1 MNPFW
6 KDIFREIKAT
16 KNRFISLMMISL
28 LGAFVVV
35 GIHATAIH
43 MRDAADAAYRNANL
57 YDLQIRHPMGFS
69 PEDIVGLREAYGVQ
83 YVTPA
88 HIVDVYVYARDVRRT
103 MRTYSLSHSINIP
116 TLLEGRWPAAP
127 GEIAVERRFLRDG
140 GLVVGDTISLSLR
153 DMGRFFS
160 VFAYDSFTITG
171 VADSPLYLTGDR
183 GNTTL
188 GDGSLRYFAYLYP
201 SVYIAPYTDIYVIMY
216 GSRGIHQ
223 ASDAYNAAA
232 LMWRGQMEEFLAG
245 GIGGFV
251 FTRQNGIAFE
261 SYFQDTLRLESV
273 GYVFPLVFFLV
284 AVLVSLTTMTRMIEE
299 QRGQIGIYKAL
310 GYRPLAIMLK
320 YILYALVSG
329 LVGGLLGAAVGSQV
343 IPRII
348 FDAYGHMYN
357 MPHSYHAI
365 PWGVA
370 AFAVLSAA
378 ASVTVAVVFTC
389 MRTVQGEAANLMRP
403 KAPTPGKRVLIE
415 KIPAIWGRLGFIS
428 KVTSRNI
435 FRYKRR
441 FFMSL
446 AGVAGCTALLVTAFG
461 LGDSIGSVARLQFED
476 IITYDARV
484 HTRELSYVDEAELI
498 LLAGQVQVDAWYQ
511 SYASVTEVALP
522 PQSLFVRAM
531 TVDAH
536 TLAGGFSA
544 TVIVPEDMGRLSYF
558 VNLHEPGFG
567 FLAQFRRGAASAA
580 GGNVLSQ
587 GEMADGNA
595 LASDVAPSASP
606 NGVLVTEKLA
616 REMDISAGDS
626 FTITFGDGWSY
637 TIRAAAIVE
646 NYLLHYIYMPP
657 EYYAGLFD
665 RTSRPNGMFVTG
677 DADLQALREH
687 PAVLGIANTAFM
699 RENLSQQTDALGV
712 VTIVL
717 MVMACILALVVLFN
731 LTEINILERMREL
744 ATIKVLGFQDTQTA
758 MYLYRENMV
767 VTAMGIAL
775 GLVAG
780 VFLNGYILTTVEID
794 MLKFPHVIFPV
805 SFVLASGI
813 SVLFAL
819 VVNVLTYRKLVN
831 IDMVM
836 SLKSVE

>member
-1 MNPFW
+1 MTSMNPIL
-6 KDIFREIKAT
+6 KDILREIKAT
-16 KNRFISLMMISL
+16 RNRFISLLMISL
-28 LGAFVVV
+28 LGAFIVV

-43 MRDAADAAYRNANL
+43 MRDAADAAYRSANL
-57 YDLQIRHPMGFS
+57 YDLQLRHPMGFTAYDVS
-69 PEDIVGLREAYGVQ
+69 AIQGAYGVECAM
-83 YVTPA
+83 PA
-88 HIVDVYVYARDVRRT
+88 NIVDVYVYARETRRT
-103 MRTYSLSHSINIP
+103 MRTYSMPHYVQMPINLP
-116 TLLEGRWPAAP
+116 TLLEGRWPAAAN
-127 GEIAVERRFLRDG
+127 EIAVERRFLRES
-140 GLVVGDTISLSLR
+140 GLYIGDEVALSLR
-153 DMGRFFS
+153 DMGHFFAI
-160 VFAYDSFTITG
+160 FAYEYFTITG
-171 VADSPLYLTGDR
+171 VADSPLYLTGER

-201 SVYIAPYTDIYVIMY
+201 GAYVAPVYTDIYVLMA
-216 GSRGIHQ
+216 GSRDIHQ
-223 ASDAYNAAA
+223 VSEAYNAAA
-232 LMWRGQMEEFLAG
+232 LKWRAQMEDFLAG

-310 GYRPLAIMLK
+310 GYAPSTILLK

-329 LVGGLLGAAVGSQV
+329 LAGGLVGAALGSQV

-357 MPHSYHAI
+357 MPHSNHAI
-365 PWGVA
+365 PWGIA
-370 AFAVLSAA
+370 AFAMLSAA
-378 ASVTVAVVFTC
+378 TSVTVAVVFTC
-389 MRTVQGEAANLMRP
+389 VRTVQGEAANLMRP
-403 KAPTPGKRVLIE
+403 KAPEPGRRVLME

-441 FFMSL
+441 FFMTL

-461 LGDSIGSVARLQFED
+461 LGDSIGSVARLQFDD
-476 IITYDARV
+476 IIVYDARV
-484 HTRELSYVDEAELI
+484 HTRELSYADQAAIMVTTMQ
-498 LLAGQVQVDAWYQ
+498 AGHQEYF
-511 SYASVTEVALP
+511 
-522 PQSLFVRAM
+522 PQSLFIRAM
-531 TVDAH
+531 AADAH
-536 TLAGGFSA
+536 TLSGGFTA
-544 TVIVPEDMGRLSYF
+544 TVIIPEDMQRLPDF
-558 VNLHEPGFG
+558 INLAAPSLG
-567 FLAQFRRGAASAA
+567 FLGRA
-580 GGNVLSQ
+580 G
-587 GEMADGNA
+587 DT
-595 LASDVAPSASP
+595 VAPSQD
-606 NGVLVTEKLA
+606 GVLVTEKLA
-616 REMDISAGDS
+616 REMGISAGDS

-657 EYYAGLFD
+657 EYYAQLFE
-665 RTSRPNGMFVTG
+665 RSLRPNGLFIKGEINAQT
-677 DADLQALREH
+677 LREH
-687 PAVLGIANTAFM
+687 PQVLAITNTAWM
-699 RENLSQQTDALGV
+699 RDNLTQQTDALGI

-717 MVMACILALVVLFN
+717 MIMACILALVVLFN

-780 VFLNGYILTTVEID
+780 VFLNGFILTTVEID
-794 MLKFPHVIFPV
+794 MLKFPHVIFPI

-819 VVNVLTYRKLVN
+819 VVNVLTYRKLVA

>member
-1 MNPFW
+1 MKPFW

-16 KNRFISLMMISL
+16 KNRFISLLMISL

-43 MRDAADAAYRNANL
+43 MRDAANAAYRDANL
-57 YDLQIRHPMGFS
+57 YDLQLRHPRGFT
-69 PEDIVGLREAYGVQ
+69 PQDFIAIQAAYGVE
-83 YVTPA
+83 YAMPA
-88 HIVDVYVYARDVRRT
+88 NIVDVYVYVRGVRRA
-103 MRTYSLSHSINIP
+103 MRTYSIPCDEFTPINMP
-116 TLLEGRWPAAP
+116 TLLEGSWPAA
-127 GEIAVERRFLRDG
+127 GNEITVERRFLRES
-140 GLVVGDTISLSLR
+140 GLSIGDEVAIGFR
-153 DMGRFFS
+153 DMEQFFT
-160 VFAYDSFTITG
+160 VFAYEYFTISG
-171 VADSPLYLTGDR
+171 IVDSPLYLTSER

-188 GDGSLRYFAYLYP
+188 GDGSLRYFAYFDCRA
-201 SVYIAPYTDIYVIMY
+201 YIAPVYTDIYLIMS
-216 GSRGIHQ
+216 GSRDIHQ
-223 ASDAYNAAA
+223 VSDAYNAAA
-232 LMWRGQMEEFLAG
+232 LHWRAQMEEFLAQ

-261 SYFQDTLRLESV
+261 SYFQDTQRLESV

-310 GYRPLAIMLK
+310 GYRPGAILLK
-320 YILYALVSG
+320 YISYALISG
-329 LVGGLLGAAVGSQV
+329 LAGGLIGAALGSQI

-348 FDAYGHMYN
+348 FDAYGHMYR
-357 MPHSYHAI
+357 MPLSDHAI
-365 PWGVA
+365 PWGIA

-389 MRTVQGEAANLMRP
+389 VRTVQGEAANLMRP
-403 KAPTPGKRVLIE
+403 KAPEPGKRVLIE
-415 KIPAIWGRLGFIS
+415 KIPAIWRRLGFIS

-441 FFMSL
+441 FFMTL

-476 IITYDARV
+476 IVVYDARV
-484 HTRELSYVDEAELI
+484 HTRELSYADQAELI
-498 LLAGQVQVDAWYQ
+498 VLAMQPGRAGLDTWYQ
-511 SYASVTEVALP
+511 SYAHVIQPPLP
-522 PQSLFVRAM
+522 AETLFIRAM
-531 TVDAH
+531 SVDAH
-536 TLAGGFSA
+536 TGVGGFSA
-544 TVIVPEDMGRLSYF
+544 TIIVPEDIGRLPDF
-558 VNLHEPGFG
+558 VNLVTPSFG
-567 FLAQFRRGAASAA
+567 FLGR
-580 GGNVLSQ
+580 V
-587 GEMADGNA
+587 GEGI
-595 LASDVAPSASP
+595 SP
-606 NGVLVTEKLA
+606 ANDGVLVTEKLA
-616 REMDISAGDS
+616 REMGITAGDD

-637 TIRAAAIVE
+637 TIRATAIVE

-657 EYYAGLFD
+657 EYYVRLFD
-665 RTSRPNGMFVTG
+665 RALRPNGMLITG
-677 DADLQALREH
+677 EISVPTIREH
-687 PAVLGIANTAFM
+687 PSVLAVTNTAWM
-699 RENLSQQTDALGV
+699 RENLTEQTDALGI

-767 VTAMGIAL
+767 VTAMGIVL

-780 VFLNGYILTTVEID
+780 VFLNGFILTTVEID

-805 SFVLASGI
+805 SFVMAGGI

-819 VVNVLTYRKLVN
+819 VVNVLTYRRLVN